1 MHRENKGVTLLLAVT
16 NRAGSRETQTTSVSE
31 AGTQTVFYVAEIHT
45 MLEKAEQLF
54 FSFSRKMDSQK
65 FDAGRHNSES
75 KKKLNQTKTKTS

>member
-1 MHRENKGVTLLLAVT
+1 MHRENKGVALLLAVT

-45 MLEKAEQLF
+45 VLEKARKK
-54 FSFSRKMDSQK
+54 SFIRKMDSQK

-75 KKKLNQTKTKTS
+75 KKN